1 MYRSPDPRQWMG
13 AFIDGP
19 AFDAALAA
27 APAALRVPAEDLAPA
42 ATGCRGANAGGAELR
57 SCRRNR
63 P

>member
-1 MYRSPDPRQWMG
+1 MYRSPDPLHWME

-27 APAALRVPAEDLAPA
+27 APAALRVPAEGLAPA
-42 ATGCRGANAGGAELR
+42 ATGCRDSGAGGAKLR